1 MRGEHFLSSISQGGE
16 AGSSPHARGAHQVGI
31 WACVELGLIPACAGS
46 TPQRGDR
53 VQIWVAHP
61 RMRGEHMNVFWFT
74 YPVEGSSPHARGA
87 LPEVGEVP
95 DLERL
100 IPACAGST
108 SPSRQVRACERA
120 HPRMRGEHTSSCR
133 TPQRQSG
140 SSPHARGAP
149 GADRLHTGT
158 RGLIPACAGS
168 TGKGQRR
175 LACTRAHPRMRGE
188 HAASSALSSTCWG
201 SSPHARGAL
210 HRRCVAGVDA
220 GLIPACAGST
230 PSLLECGP
238 GGGAHPRMRGEHDHP
253 CGVVPRVRG
262 SSPHARGARARH
274 LLVERIKGLIPACAG
289 STAPAHD

>member
-108 SPSRQVRACERA
+108 PVPVVPRSVNQA
-120 HPRMRGEHTSSCR
+120 HPRMRGEHPALIGF
-133 TPQRQSG
+133 TPAPGG
-140 SSPHARGAP
+140 SSPHARGA
-149 GADRLHTGT
+149 
-158 RGLIPACAGS
+158 
-168 TGKGQRR
+168 
-175 LACTRAHPRMRGE
+175 RGE
-188 HAASSALSSTCWG
+188 QRVVIHL
-201 SSPHARGAL
+201 L
-210 HRRCVAGVDA
+210 

>member
-188 HAASSALSSTCWG
+188 HTF
-201 SSPHARGAL
+201 P
-210 HRRCVAGVDA
+210 
-220 GLIPACAGST
+220 T
-230 PSLLECGP
+230 
-238 GGGAHPRMRGEHDHP
+238 RMWTRW
-253 CGVVPRVRG
+253 RG
-262 SSPHARGARARH
+262 SSPHARGARSSVRGCAPGSR
-274 LLVERIKGLIPACAG
+274 LIPACAG
-289 STAPAHD
+289 STRQTPAC